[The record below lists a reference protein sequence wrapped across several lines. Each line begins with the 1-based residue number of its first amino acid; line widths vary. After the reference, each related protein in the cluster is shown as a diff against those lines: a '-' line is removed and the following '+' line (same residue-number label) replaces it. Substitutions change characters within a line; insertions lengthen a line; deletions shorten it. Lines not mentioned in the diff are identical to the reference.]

1 MIFIIYDLKKNA
13 LQADELKG
21 GKLKPFKL

>member
-21 GKLKPFKL
+21 GKLKSIKI